1 MGRSQYVELHYSKKL
16 LALTEEPTEQKAVQT
31 IQNLVP
37 NLKELGYYLSSKKY
51 DGVTFMPKEDHVF
64 YLRVED
70 NIPQAAGNLRFSIIS
85 DSSGLLSAPGL
96 GFMYYL
102 EPTTFKVKAN
112 FNRGSFNRDYLD
124 GDSLS
129 DEFFKGLAVLA
140 GNLYRSHGLC
150 LTFTLI
156 DSKYSEVG
164 LGVKPHEWVENNVA
178 QPKIARTIAPAHVFS
193 PSPALASVSKAL
205 RDIPLYYGN
214 RGISLIY
221 FCGDKQNCELIL
233 SRGSSDYLDEYMR
246 LPFISDGKFVASNGI
261 SQGLTSIF
269 DIPEAQEFLSK
280 GDYLLVQLVGLH
292 MSIQI
297 MSAADMQRMDKKTS
311 RLSASYR

>member
-16 LALTEEPTEQKAVQT
+16 LALTGEQTSQQAIQT

-37 NLKELGYYLSSKKY
+37 NLKELGYYLSDKKY
-51 DGVTFMPKEDHVF
+51 DGVTFSPKEENIF

-124 GDSLS
+124 GESLS

-150 LTFTLI
+150 LTFSLI
-156 DSKYSEVG
+156 DSSRMEIG
-164 LGVKPHEWVENNVA
+164 LGVKPYEWVENNVA
-178 QPKIARTIAPAHVFS
+178 IPEINRTIAPGHIFS
-193 PSPALASVSKAL
+193 PSPALESVSKAL

-221 FCGDKQNCELIL
+221 FYGDKQNCELIL
-233 SRGSSDYLDEYMR
+233 SRGLSDYLDEYMR
-246 LPFISDGKFVASNGI
+246 LPFISNGRFISSNGI

-280 GDYLLVQLVGLH
+280 GEYLLVQLVSLRT
-292 MSIQI
+292 SIKTI
-297 MSAADMQRMDKKTS
+297 STADMQRMDKKTS
-311 RLSASYR
+311 RLSVSYK

>member
-37 NLKELGYYLSSKKY
+37 NLKELGYYLSDKKY
-51 DGVTFMPKEDHVF
+51 DGVTFMPKEEHVF

-70 NIPQAAGNLRFSIIS
+70 NIPQAAGSLRFSIIS
-85 DSSGLLSAPGL
+85 NSSGLLSAPGL

-102 EPTTFKVKAN
+102 KPTTFKVKVN
-112 FNRGSFNRDYLD
+112 FNRASFNKDYLD

-156 DSKYSEVG
+156 DSSRAEIG
-164 LGVKPHEWVENNVA
+164 LGVKPYEWVENNVA
-178 QPKIARTIAPAHVFS
+178 IPKIARTIAPAHVFS
-193 PSPALASVSKAL
+193 PSPALTSVSKAL
-205 RDIPLYYGN
+205 RDILLYYGN
-214 RGISLIY
+214 RGISLVY

-246 LPFISDGKFVASNGI
+246 LPFISDGKFVRSNGI

-269 DIPEAQEFLSK
+269 DIPEAQEFLAK
-280 GDYLLVQLVGLH
+280 GNYLFVHTTSLH
-292 MSIQI
+292 VSIEV
-297 MSAADMQRMDKKTS
+297 MSAADMQRMNKKTS
-311 RLSASYR
+311 HLSASYR

>member
-1 MGRSQYVELHYSKKL
+1 MGRSQYVELHYSKQL
-16 LALTEEPTEQKAVQT
+16 LALTEEPTSHKAIQT

-37 NLKELGYYLSSKKY
+37 NLKELGYYLSDKKY
-51 DGVTFMPKEDHVF
+51 DGITFMPKEEHIF

-85 DSSGLLSAPGL
+85 NSSGLLSAPGI

-112 FNRGSFNRDYLD
+112 FNRSSFNRDYLD

-150 LTFTLI
+150 LTFSLLES
-156 DSKYSEVG
+156 SKREVG
-164 LGVKPHEWVENNVA
+164 LGVKPYEWVENNVA
-178 QPKIARTIAPAHVFS
+178 IPEIKRTIAPGHRFS
-193 PSPALASVSKAL
+193 PSPELESVSKAL
-205 RDIPLYYGN
+205 RNIPLYYGS
-214 RGISLIY
+214 RGIGLIY
-221 FCGDKQNCELIL
+221 FCGNKQNCELIL

-246 LPFISDGKFVASNGI
+246 LPFISNGKFVRSNGI

-269 DIPEAQEFLSK
+269 DIPEAQE
-280 GDYLLVQLVGLH
+280 YLARGEYLFVHTTSLH
-292 MSIQI
+292 MSIET

-311 RLSASYR
+311 RLSASYK

>member
-37 NLKELGYYLSSKKY
+37 NLKELGFYLSSKKY
-51 DGVTFMPKEDHVF
+51 DGVTFKPKEENIF

-70 NIPQAAGNLRFSIIS
+70 NIPQVAGNLRFSIIS
-85 DSSGLLSAPGL
+85 DSSGLLSAPCL

-112 FNRGSFNRDYLD
+112 FNRGSFNTDYLD
-124 GDSLS
+124 GESLS

-150 LTFTLI
+150 LTFSLI
-156 DSKYSEVG
+156 DSSRKEIG
-164 LGVKPHEWVENNVA
+164 LGVKPYEWVENNVSI
-178 QPKIARTIAPAHVFS
+178 PEIKRTIAPAHVFS
-193 PSPALASVSKAL
+193 PSPALVSVSKSL

-214 RGISLIY
+214 EGISLIY
-221 FCGDKQNCELIL
+221 FYGNKQNCELIISKGL
-233 SRGSSDYLDEYMR
+233 SDYLEEYMR
-246 LPFISDGKFVASNGI
+246 LPFISEGKFVRTNGV
-261 SQGLTSIF
+261 SKGLTSIF
-269 DIPEAQEFLSK
+269 DIPEAQEFLAK
-280 GDYLLVQLVGLH
+280 GDYLFIHLVGLH
-292 MSIQI
+292 ISIKTI
-297 MSAADMQRMDKKTS
+297 SEVDIKRMDKKTS
-311 RLSASYR
+311 HFSASYR

>member
-37 NLKELGYYLSSKKY
+37 NLKELGFYLSSKKY
-51 DGVTFMPKEDHVF
+51 DGVTFKPKEENIF

-70 NIPQAAGNLRFSIIS
+70 NIPQAAGSLRFSIIS
-85 DSSGLLSAPGL
+85 NSSGLLSAPGL

-112 FNRGSFNRDYLD
+112 FNRGSFDRDYLD
-124 GDSLS
+124 GESLS
-129 DEFFKGLAVLA
+129 DDFFKGLAVLA

-150 LTFTLI
+150 LTFSLL
-156 DSKYSEVG
+156 DSSRAEIG
-164 LGVKPHEWVENNVA
+164 LGVKPYEWVENNVA
-178 QPKIARTIAPAHVFS
+178 IPEIKRTIAPAHRFS
-193 PSPALASVSKAL
+193 PSPALESVSKAL

-221 FCGDKQNCELIL
+221 FCGDRQNCELIL
-233 SRGSSDYLDEYMR
+233 SRGLSDYLDEYMR
-246 LPFISDGKFVASNGI
+246 LPFISNGKFVASNGI
-261 SQGLTSIF
+261 SKGLTSIF
-269 DIPEAQEFLSK
+269 DIPEAQEFLAK

>member
-1 MGRSQYVELHYSKKL
+1 MGRSQYVELHYSKQL
-16 LALTEEPTEQKAVQT
+16 LALTEEPTNQKAVQT
-31 IQNLVP
+31 IQSLVP
-37 NLKELGYYLSSKKY
+37 NLKELGYYLSDKKY
-51 DGVTFMPKEDHVF
+51 DGITFMPKEENIF

-85 DSSGLLSAPGL
+85 NSSGLLSAPGL

-112 FNRGSFNRDYLD
+112 FNRSSFNRDYLD

-150 LTFTLI
+150 LTFSLL
-156 DSKYSEVG
+156 DSSRREIG
-164 LGVKPHEWVENNVA
+164 LGVKPYKWIENNVSI
-178 QPKIARTIAPAHVFS
+178 PEIKRTIAPGHIFS
-193 PSPALASVSKAL
+193 PSPELESVFKAL

-246 LPFISDGKFVASNGI
+246 LPFISNGKFVRSNGI

-269 DIPEAQEFLSK
+269 DIPEAQDYLAK
-280 GDYLLVQLVGLH
+280 GDYLLVQSVNLH
-292 MSIQI
+292 FSIKT
-297 MSAADMQRMDKKTS
+297 MSAADMQRMDRKTS
-311 RLSASYR
+311 HLSASYR